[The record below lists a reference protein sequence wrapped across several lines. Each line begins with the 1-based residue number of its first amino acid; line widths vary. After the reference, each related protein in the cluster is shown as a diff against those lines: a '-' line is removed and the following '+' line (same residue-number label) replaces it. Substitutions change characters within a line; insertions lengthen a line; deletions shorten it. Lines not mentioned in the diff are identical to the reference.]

1 MTLLA
6 AVVLVTT
13 VIVHGA
19 TDAEMAAATAQG
31 VTAMTDRATTHLKY
45 AKKLVTAID
54 SGARS
59 PPRSPTFTGFA
70 LLSA

>member
-6 AVVLVTT
+6 SVLFAAVLVR
-13 VIVHGA
+13 GA

-31 VTAMTDRATTHLKY
+31 VKAITNTAAMHLDY
-45 AKKLVTAID
+45 AKKLVTAIS

-59 PPRSPTFTGFA
+59 VSQITGPYSPY
-70 LLSA
+70 